1 MADFLKFLPIVTKNE
16 GLYDNDPDDP
26 GGETCWGLTRRDEP
40 QWEGWPLIDEV
51 KKSASNPN
59 NAVEVRALLKPL
71 GEKLRLM
78 TATIY
83 KPMYWDVIGGDRILS
98 QQLANKF
105 AEQGV
110 VQGTGTAIRMME
122 TSLGIT
128 RDGKL
133 DDELINMLNATL

>member
-1 MADFLKFLPIVTKNE
+1 MAEFLLFLPIVTRNE
-16 GLYDNDPDDP
+16 GLYDNDPVDP

-40 QWEGWPLIDEV
+40 NWEGWAVIDQV
-51 KKSASNPN
+51 KKSANNPDD
-59 NAVEVRALLKPL
+59 AIEVRSLLKPI
-71 GEKLRLM
+71 GEKLRSM
-78 TATIY
+78 TAPVY
-83 KPMYWDVIGGDRILS
+83 KRKYWDTIGGDRILS

-110 VQGTGTAIRMME
+110 VQGTITAIRMME
-122 TSLGIT
+122 ESLGIN